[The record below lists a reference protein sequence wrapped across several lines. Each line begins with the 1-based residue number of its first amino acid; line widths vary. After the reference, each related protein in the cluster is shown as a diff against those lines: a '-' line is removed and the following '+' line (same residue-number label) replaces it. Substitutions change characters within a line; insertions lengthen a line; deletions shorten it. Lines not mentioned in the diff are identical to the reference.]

1 MNINQVN
8 ILALAYIGDS
18 VYETEIRKYLICQG
32 YNKVNKLQTLSLDY
46 VTAKAQAKFI
56 SYFIDNNLL
65 SEEELDIVKRG
76 RNAKVF
82 SHPKNVDI
90 LTYKWATAL
99 ECLFGYLYLLNEEN
113 RIKDLINVI
122 VGDIK

>member
-8 ILALAYIGDS
+8 ILVMAYLGDS
-18 VYETEIRKYLICQG
+18 VYENKIRNYLVSLG
-32 YNKVNKLQTLSLDY
+32 YNKVNKLQNMSLNY
-46 VTAKAQAKFI
+46 VTAINQAKFI
-56 SYFIDNNLL
+56 NYLINNNIL

-82 SHPKNVDI
+82 SHPKNTDI

-99 ECLFGYLYLLNEEN
+99 ESLFGYLHLLNKEE
-113 RIKDLINVI
+113 RINELINII